1 MIKFSDIKLAR
12 DSNGSYDLAIADDG
26 DIAWVEGYETAIQ
39 MSVLCERRASA
50 DVVSLPSM
58 RRGWLGNEDGE
69 IAGFEIGSLI
79 WLYYQQRLTSN
90 TRNGIEVAATDALR
104 WFLDENLVENITAR
118 TVITKDKISLD
129 VDFSVTNAPVETSN
143 FVLWQRTQ
151 SV

>member
-1 MIKFSDIKLAR
+1 
-12 DSNGSYDLAIADDG
+12 
-26 DIAWVEGYETAIQ
+26 
-39 MSVLCERRASA
+39 
-50 DVVSLPSM
+50 M

-104 WFLDENLVENITAR
+104 WFLDENLVENITAI